1 MVDDHFRHGFP
12 RADGSAKP
20 HESPLYPM
28 DRRSRTNLPSP
39 YGREA
44 GVRVTTE
51 RGGEGDVRKGR
62 ALLIVSHFCK
72 AQ

>member
-1 MVDDHFRHGFP
+1 MVDDHLRHGFP

-20 HESPLYPM
+20 HESLL
-28 DRRSRTNLPSP
+28 SLW
-39 YGREA
+39 E
-44 GVRVTTE
+44 E
-51 RGGEGDVRKGR
+51 GGERDVRKGR